1 METFALV
8 LDLFV
13 VSLLVPTIIFAV
25 ILNNRLSVLRKN
37 KEELARLIAAFNE
50 ATVRAESGIPKLRKA
65 SEEAGGAIQE
75 KMERA
80 QMLRDDLAFMVE
92 RAETMAGRLEGAIRQ
107 GRSEAH
113 AMPVA
118 AQSPGGAKDVESMA
132 EARER
137 AAATAK
143 ELTSGL
149 AAAERAAERMAA
161 PAREMRAEAERR
173 GQERI
178 EQARTVLGVEKELP
192 SASAPRPR
200 RGGQSLASALGGG
213 EAAPRGGRSDDERS
227 EAERELLRALQSA
240 R

>member
-13 VSLLVPTIIFAV
+13 VALLVPTIIFAV

-50 ATVRAESGIPKLRKA
+50 ATVRAEGGIPKLRKA
-65 SEEAGGAIQE
+65 SEDAGRAIQE

-92 RAETMAGRLEGAIRQ
+92 RADTMAGRLEEAVRV
-107 GRSEAH
+107 GRGEAR
-113 AMPVA
+113 AMPVSSPAPA
-118 AQSPGGAKDVESMA
+118 AGKDVESMA

-137 AAATAK
+137 AAA
-143 ELTSGL
+143 
-149 AAAERAAERMAA
+149 AAERLTSPGAAGLARAAASDRSPLTAEREE
-161 PAREMRAEAERR
+161 PARARRAP
-173 GQERI
+173 
-178 EQARTVLGVEKELP
+178 L
-192 SASAPRPR
+192 SAS
-200 RGGQSLASALGGG
+200 LGKG
-213 EAAPRGGRSDDERS
+213 ETPPRGRDDDERS

>member
-25 ILNNRLSVLRKN
+25 ILNNRLAVLRKN

-50 ATVRAESGIPKLRKA
+50 ATMRAESGIPKLRKA
-65 SEEAGGAIQE
+65 SEDAGKAIQE
-75 KMERA
+75 KMDRA

-92 RAETMAGRLEGAIRQ
+92 RAETMAGRLEEAIRQ
-107 GRSEAH
+107 GRSEAR
-113 AMPVA
+113 AMPVTPQA
-118 AQSPGGAKDVESMA
+118 AGGGKDADVMA
-132 EARER
+132 EARDR
-137 AAATAK
+137 AAAAAKDLTA
-143 ELTSGL
+143 E
-149 AAAERAAERMAA
+149 AA
-161 PAREMRAEAERR
+161 PAPDPRAEAERR

-178 EQARTVLGVEKELP
+178 EQARSALGVDKELP

-200 RGGQSLASALGGG
+200 RGGQSLAQALGG
-213 EAAPRGGRSDDERS
+213 ADSPPRSGRNDDERS